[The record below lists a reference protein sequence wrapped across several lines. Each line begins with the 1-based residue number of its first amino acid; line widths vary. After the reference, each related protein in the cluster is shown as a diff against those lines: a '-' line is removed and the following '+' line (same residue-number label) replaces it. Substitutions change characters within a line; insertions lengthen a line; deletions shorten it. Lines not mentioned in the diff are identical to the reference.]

1 MTPSPAERRRALGV
15 DRWAVRD
22 RRLSMAEALP
32 FDGPN
37 EVASW
42 LRGQHAVRALRRG
55 ELTVMY
61 PGGTPEVDAANWLAY
76 HDGSPAWSR
85 RDPMTA
91 RCPYRKCGQRFD
103 TEAELDA
110 HLIAVRDDADHDQP
124 SDQLPKGGQR

>member
-1 MTPSPAERRRALGV
+1 VTPSPAERRRALGV

-76 HDGSPAWSR
+76 HDGSPAWAPRPGTCTCSHNAIHH
-85 RDPMTA
+85 MTPA
-91 RCPYRKCGQRFD
+91 PGAGCD
-103 TEAELDA
+103 TPGCTCQAFELET
-110 HLIAVRDDADHDQP
+110 
-124 SDQLPKGGQR
+124 S